1 MRRVLVVLALPVA
14 LLAAPSGGAF
24 AQTVPPPAPPA
35 PPVPPPPAAGKA
47 AFTVSGGVPTQK
59 IRYFAPGQVV
69 VIKGTVKPFVAGQR
83 VTLISVRKGKS
94 SKKLRAAVK
103 QDRRGIGRFSFRFK
117 VGNPGFVRFVVRHPA
132 TPQQQAFRAK
142 AKRIQVVNWSA
153 GEGSRGTDVLILQRQ
168 LEKIGYRTPV
178 SGYFDDATGRA
189 VNAFRKVNGMGRTG
203 YASNAVYAKVMRGNG
218 AFKAKY
224 PRAGKHVEFDW
235 SRQVL
240 ALMNGAKPFR
250 VYHVSSGAPATP
262 TVFGSWRFYRKQPG
276 TNGVGMVDS
285 TYFIGGYA
293 IHGYPSVPNYPASH
307 GCIRVP
313 IPNAREIY
321 DWIPLGMRIFT
332 YV

>member
-1 MRRVLVVLALPVA
+1 MRRALVVLALPVA
-14 LLAAPSGGAF
+14 LLAAPSGGAL

-35 PPVPPPPAAGKA
+35 PAPAAGTAK
-47 AFTVSGGVPTQK
+47 FSVDGGMPTK
-59 IRYFAPGQVV
+59 KLRYFAPGQVV
-69 VIKGTVKPFVAGQR
+69 VIKGTVRPYVAGQV
-83 VTLISVRKGKS
+83 VTLRSVRKGKA
-94 SKKLRAAVK
+94 SKRLRAAVK
-103 QDRRGIGRFSFRFK
+103 PGKRGSGRFAFRFR
-117 VGNPGFVRFVVRHPA
+117 VGNPGFVRFVVRHAA
-132 TPQQQAFRAK
+132 TPEQAAFRAK
-142 AKRIQVVNWSA
+142 DRRIQVVNWSA
-153 GEGSRGTDVLILQRQ
+153 GEGSRGTDVLLLQRG
-168 LEKIGYRTPV
+168 LEKLGYRTPV

-203 YASNAVYAKVMRGNG
+203 YASNAVYAKVLRGNG

-224 PRAGKHVEFDW
+224 PNAGRHVEFDW
-235 SRQVL
+235 SMQVL
-240 ALMNGAKPFR
+240 ALMKGAKPYR

-276 TNGVGMVDS
+276 TNAIGMVDS
-285 TYFIGGYA
+285 TYFIRGYA
-293 IHGYPSVPNYPASH
+293 IHGYASVPNYPASH